1 MDLESPTRPLEA
13 SGLLL
18 TAGVRLRVS
27 DLAASLAFYTQTL
40 GLPLGVRHCTSAE
53 VDAPGGLV
61 IALDEAARLSAGTG
75 ADATPCIELRVD
87 DLAQAMQVFEA
98 QGLVFRVEEDPMHLR
113 AHFTDPD
120 GTALCLAE
128 RKC

>member
-1 MDLESPTRPLEA
+1 MDLVSPTRPLEA
-13 SGLLL
+13 GGLLL

-40 GLPLGVRHCTSAE
+40 GLPLGVRLCTSAE
-53 VDAPGGLV
+53 IDAPGGLV
-61 IALDEAARLSAGTG
+61 IALDEAGRPSDSAG
-75 ADATPCIELRVD
+75 ATPCIELRVD
-87 DLAQAMQVFEA
+87 NLAQAMQVFES
-98 QGLVFRVEEDPMHLR
+98 QGLVFRVEEDHMHLR